1 MKRVLIID
9 GTNAF
14 YRSYI
19 VNPTIAKNGQPI
31 GGVIGFLKSLQKMIR
46 ETKPDQV
53 VVCWDG
59 AGGSQRRRSINK
71 NYKEGRKAV
80 RLNRSNIDLEP
91 GDESQNRIEQMYRLM
106 EYINCLPVAQLM
118 NESTEADDLISIA
131 CKEYRDWQKVIV
143 SSDKDFFQLL
153 DDTTILYRPIQ
164 KVIFNKKLLMEK
176 FGIHPNNFALVRA
189 IAGDKSDNLPGISGA
204 GIKTVAKR
212 FPFLSDE
219 KDYTTKELVDFCKQV
234 DKPLK
239 FHQNV
244 IKGEK
249 VILDNYRIM
258 QLYNPAISP
267 QARRKVKEIINN
279 YPTTFTKTE
288 MRKMMIQD
296 GFPETSWADL
306 FGACNRI
313 SNDS

>member
-31 GGVIGFLKSLQKMIR
+31 GGVIGFLKSLQKLIR

-106 EYINCLPVAQLM
+106 EYLNCLPVAQLM

-212 FPFLSDE
+212 FPFLSE
-219 KDYTTKELVDFCKQV
+219 ETDYTTKELVDFCKQI

-239 FHQNV
+239 FHQNI

-249 VILDNYRIM
+249 IILENYKIM